1 MSIRTMCEVCQKVVR
16 YTNDSQQVQEAID
29 NPSQFCEGHIAEPND
44 DAIKAIMR
52 ILRSH
57 KNPDN
62 AFFVNK
68 QSGGLIGH
76 AYIDRRNGS
85 YFPSIPKG
93 SYELGAGKS
102 QARSYAIL
110 RESLH
115 EQYVAIA
122 KEEMNYQGGN

>member
-1 MSIRTMCEVCQKVVR
+1 MKMSVRTLCEICNKVVR

-29 NPSQFCEGHIAEPND
+29 NPSQFCEGHIAEPNEE
-44 DAIKAIMR
+44 ATVAIMR
-52 ILRSH
+52 ILRAH

-62 AFFVNK
+62 AFFVSK
-68 QSGGLIGH
+68 QSGELIGH

-110 RESLH
+110 RDHLH
-115 EQYVAIA
+115 EQYIAIA
-122 KEEMNYQGGN
+122 KEEMNYQ